1 MAKHLD
7 DAPPS
12 APLVAS
18 RQVRSIRAQAP
29 RSRAGW
35 PSPELS
41 SNQPESPWET
51 DGEFES
57 LGGDPLEPPPLLT
70 PASGST
76 PSGKPD
82 LVADQTRLYLNQM
95 AAYPRISVK
104 EEVRLAH
111 ELDLARRRIRASVFD
126 SPVALSWVIASLE
139 RVERGETSL
148 RWLLSVDRTGDIEGV
163 LGSTLPVAL
172 KSLRRFLHAAEV
184 SFSKMK
190 GKRRTTGHG
199 TRWGRKMEGCR
210 RRWKNRLEALHLRPL
225 RVRSIVAEME
235 RIFQQIDEQEVR
247 IASARAGHAAFQ
259 PLRQSVAERKRL
271 TAMALEHPADLRAR
285 LQEIRRDTLE
295 HDALVGQLV
304 QANLRLVVS
313 IAKKYSRAGLPLMDL
328 IQEGNIGLMRAA
340 EKFDGRLGFRF
351 STYATW
357 WIRQGVQRGLA
368 DQSRLIRLPVN
379 IVERASVLRKA
390 SLRLSQR
397 AGRKATPEELALETG
412 MEVKEIRHV
421 IRMSK
426 GPSSLDNP
434 VGESEDFT
442 VGSMVSDG
450 GTPSPLVAVSLE
462 ELRSELG
469 SLLEALAA
477 RDRDILRLRFGLDL
491 GHPCTLDEVSL
502 RFGVSRERIRQLE
515 KKALIQLRHPI
526 RLRRLRGFFDSAS

>member
-1 MAKHLD
+1 MPCVDPREWISGERVYSMEARAQGSSKDKSLCFGDGHPFFRRLSPYLRRVPFLWMYVRLCSALSHSRKGSSMAKHLD

-357 WIRQGVQRGLA
+357 WIRQAPHPASREHRGAGLRPPEGV
-368 DQSRLIRLPVN
+368 
-379 IVERASVLRKA
+379 
-390 SLRLSQR
+390 
-397 AGRKATPEELALETG
+397 PEAFP
-412 MEVKEIRHV
+412 
-421 IRMSK
+421 K
-426 GPSSLDNP
+426 G
-434 VGESEDFT
+434 GEE
-442 VGSMVSDG
+442 
-450 GTPSPLVAVSLE
+450 
-462 ELRSELG
+462 
-469 SLLEALAA
+469 
-477 RDRDILRLRFGLDL
+477 
-491 GHPCTLDEVSL
+491 GHP
-502 RFGVSRERIRQLE
+502 
-515 KKALIQLRHPI
+515 
-526 RLRRLRGFFDSAS
+526 